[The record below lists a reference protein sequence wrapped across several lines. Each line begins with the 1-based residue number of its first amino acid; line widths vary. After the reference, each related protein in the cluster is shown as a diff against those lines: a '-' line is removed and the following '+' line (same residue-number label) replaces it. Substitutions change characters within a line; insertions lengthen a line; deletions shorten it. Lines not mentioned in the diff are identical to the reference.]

1 MWSLYL
7 CLNDI
12 VSFSHY
18 EKSHW
23 RYLNQNWNGN
33 DSGTM
38 LYAAFWCNEDVY
50 MC

>member
-7 CLNDI
+7 GPSDI
-12 VSFSHY
+12 VNFSRY

-33 DSGTM
+33 NSSAM
-38 LYAAFWCNEDVY
+38 LYAALVQ
-50 MC
+50 